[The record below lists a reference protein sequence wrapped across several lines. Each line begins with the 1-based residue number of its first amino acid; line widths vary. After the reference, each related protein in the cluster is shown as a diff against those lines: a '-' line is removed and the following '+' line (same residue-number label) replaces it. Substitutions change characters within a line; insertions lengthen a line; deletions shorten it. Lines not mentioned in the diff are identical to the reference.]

1 MPLDCKRRWV
11 HKPRKQLHFLERL
24 TSFDSISRNFRAG
37 IEDEDVKKSLFIY
50 CQIKVGQRDGG
61 RQGCCLCCGGVEVVF
76 FFFFDWLPLL
86 SAVCVKHGAEK
97 QKKRKTKLTTR
108 TSGWQHSAN
117 HNWVC
122 AELQPMREERAR
134 EHCMLVGRL
143 EEIGCVAVGGRGHE
157 SQQCQSKPDELPA
170 A

>member
-1 MPLDCKRRWV
+1 MPLDCKRRLV

-76 FFFFDWLPLL
+76 FFLWLAPSSLSCVCKTWGGETKKKKNKTHNTHQRVATL
-86 SAVCVKHGAEK
+86 RQSQLSVCGASANERGESAWTLHARRTVGGNRVRGRWWAWPWESAVSE
-97 QKKRKTKLTTR
+97 
-108 TSGWQHSAN
+108 
-117 HNWVC
+117 
-122 AELQPMREERAR
+122 
-134 EHCMLVGRL
+134 
-143 EEIGCVAVGGRGHE
+143 
-157 SQQCQSKPDELPA
+157 
-170 A
+170 